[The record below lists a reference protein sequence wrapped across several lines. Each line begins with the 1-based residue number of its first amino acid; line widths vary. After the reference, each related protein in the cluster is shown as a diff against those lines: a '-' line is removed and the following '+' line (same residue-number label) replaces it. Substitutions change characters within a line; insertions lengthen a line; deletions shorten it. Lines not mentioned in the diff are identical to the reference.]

1 MAALLVADCPCCGSR
16 EMTFDAQMSIQT
28 GIEGWRRRYEVF
40 CVCRHC
46 GRSTVFLLAQRHS
59 RDEDFL
65 KEHSPVEI
73 DGSLNE
79 SFEIDGDISIKDI
92 GAIATHIATPEYV
105 SDQMIANAFRE
116 GAVSMAHGSWKA
128 AGTMFRLV
136 IDLATTPM
144 LPKEEVAGLN
154 NKTRRDLGLRLC
166 WLFENGKLPND
177 LRELAKC
184 VCEDGND
191 HAGTLTKEDAE
202 DLQDF
207 TTALVQRIF
216 H

>member
-1 MAALLVADCPCCGSR
+1 VAALLVADCPWCRSR

-28 GIEGWRRRYEVF
+28 RIEGWRRWYEVF
-40 CVCRHC
+40 CVCPHC
-46 GRSTVFLLAQRHS
+46 SRSTVFVLAQRHS
-59 RDEDFL
+59 SDEDFL

-73 DGSLNE
+73 NGPLNA
-79 SFEIDGDISIKDI
+79 SFEIDGNISIKDI
-92 GAIATHIATPEYV
+92 GASATHLANV
-105 SDQMIANAFRE
+105 SDQIIANAYRE
-116 GAVSMAHGSWKA
+116 GSVSLANGSWKA
-128 AGTMFRLV
+128 AGTMFGLV

-154 NKTRRDLGLRLC
+154 NKTRRDLGLRLS

-184 VCEDGND
+184 VREDGND
-191 HAGTLTKEDAE
+191 GAHAGTLTKEDAE

-207 TTALVQRIF
+207 ATALLQRIF
-216 H
+216 Y